1 MELRVPLIDNRESAG
16 PPPSSSIMK
25 MQDWVMSSGRLP
37 TAYRIGN
44 STLRCQVNFVVAVAL
59 MGITCLLLMY
69 ALLPWGK
76 YHILEDHIDGPGH
89 EHGHQHILKEYLP
102 YNDTYPLTKPVV
114 YGRKVRYKIACI
126 TDLDTES
133 KLKGTENTWVS
144 YLKVGYLVVDKT
156 MSEVSIEWEEG
167 MTMLKG
173 QFAMGGRGMELSELV
188 VFNGKL
194 YTMDDRTGVVY
205 EIRDN
210 KVIPWVMLTDG
221 NGEAPK
227 GFKSEWATVRE
238 GVLYVGGLGKEW
250 TNSKGHVIN
259 HDPQWIKVV
268 TPGGRVEHRDW
279 RDNYRR
285 LCEWAK
291 YGPPGYMIHEAV
303 AWSHHFGE
311 WFFLPRRA
319 SNTAYNEVEDEEKG
333 TNLMLRTDPQFARVR
348 VTQVG
353 PLLPTHGFSS
363 VKFVPSLT
371 RSDRDSLILALKSE
385 EYKGKTASYI
395 TVIRVEDGK
404 VLYPETKIGDY
415 KFEGVEFI

>member
-1 MELRVPLIDNRESAG
+1 MELRVPLIDSHGSAEAN
-16 PPPSSSIMK
+16 PPIMK
-25 MQDWVMSSGRLP
+25 MQDWMMSSGRLP

-76 YHILEDHIDGPGH
+76 YHILEDHIDGSGH
-89 EHGHQHILKEYLP
+89 EHGHQHILQEYLP

-126 TDLDTES
+126 ADLDTDS
-133 KLKGTENTWVS
+133 KLKGTSNTWVS
-144 YLKVGYLVVDKT
+144 YLKVGYLVVDRE
-156 MSEVSIEWEEG
+156 MSEINIEWEEE
-167 MTMLKG
+167 MTLLKG
-173 QFAMGGRGMELSELV
+173 QFSMGGRGMELSELV

-194 YTMDDRTGVVY
+194 YTMDDRTGVIY
-205 EIRDN
+205 EIRG
-210 KVIPWVMLTDG
+210 KKMIPWVMLADG
-221 NGEAPK
+221 SGDATKVHGKLEAVKLNGFTSVCHALKRYQAPCARQL
-227 GFKSEWATVRE
+227 SEITKP
-238 GVLYVGGLGKEW
+238 L
-250 TNSKGHVIN
+250 S
-259 HDPQWIKVV
+259 
-268 TPGGRVEHRDW
+268 PGGRVEHRDW
-279 RDNYRR
+279 RDNYRK

-303 AWSHHFGE
+303 AWSHRFGE

-319 SNTAYNEVEDEEKG
+319 STTAYNDVEDEEKG
-333 TNLMLRTDPQFARVR
+333 ANIMLRTDPQFARVR
-348 VTQVG
+348 VSQVG

-363 VKFVPSLT
+363 VKFVPSL
-371 RSDRDSLILALKSE
+371 RSSEQDTLILALKSE
-385 EYKGKTASYI
+385 EHKGKTATYI

-415 KFEGVEFI
+415 KFEGVEFV

>member
-1 MELRVPLIDNRESAG
+1 
-16 PPPSSSIMK
+16 
-25 MQDWVMSSGRLP
+25 
-37 TAYRIGN
+37 
-44 STLRCQVNFVVAVAL
+44 
-59 MGITCLLLMY
+59 MGH
-69 ALLPWGK
+69 A
-76 YHILEDHIDGPGH
+76 
-89 EHGHQHILKEYLP
+89 
-102 YNDTYPLTKPVV
+102 
-114 YGRKVRYKIACI
+114 
-126 TDLDTES
+126 
-133 KLKGTENTWVS
+133 
-144 YLKVGYLVVDKT
+144 
-156 MSEVSIEWEEG
+156 
-167 MTMLKG
+167 
-173 QFAMGGRGMELSELV
+173 
-188 VFNGKL
+188 
-194 YTMDDRTGVVY
+194 
-205 EIRDN
+205 
-210 KVIPWVMLTDG
+210 
-221 NGEAPK
+221 

-291 YGPPGYMIHEAV
+291 YGPPRIHDSRSCRMEPPLWRVVLPA
-303 AWSHHFGE
+303 APREHHG
-311 WFFLPRRA
+311 
-319 SNTAYNEVEDEEKG
+319 
-333 TNLMLRTDPQFARVR
+333 
-348 VTQVG
+348 VG